1 MAEEPKDKSGR
12 LEKWREKRRTRAARR
27 RRVAADKVTH
37 ATRGNKDDAMR
48 WGGPM
53 GG

>member
-1 MAEEPKDKSGR
+1 MAEEPKGKSGK
-12 LEKWREKRRTRAARR
+12 LEKWRERRRTRVERR
-27 RRVAADKVTH
+27 RRVAADKVTL
-37 ATRGNKDDAMR
+37 ATRRNKDDAAR